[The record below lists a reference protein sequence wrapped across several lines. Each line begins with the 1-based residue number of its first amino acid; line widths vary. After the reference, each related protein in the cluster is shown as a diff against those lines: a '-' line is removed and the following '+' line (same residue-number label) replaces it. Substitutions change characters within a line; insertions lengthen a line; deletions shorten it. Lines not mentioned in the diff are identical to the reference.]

1 MYYKFYKECVMTD
14 LGNYSVKIEGN
25 GLSLDRE
32 VPKEIG
38 DKIVVLVLTGGQQ
51 SFQPTNQHQNNQQNL
66 VQPTAPLLASDSPIN
81 GNQELSLR
89 EFLDSCQAKRNP
101 DKITAIGYY
110 NKTYLKAD
118 VFTRDDIIA
127 GFESAAE
134 LVPKNPSRDIK
145 WTLKSGWIAIKQGTK
160 DKYYVTNTGTQ
171 AVEGKFPKDMLKRT
185 RGTITTSKRNSKKV
199 DTE

>member
-1 MYYKFYKECVMTD
+1 MADSGT
-14 LGNYSVKIEGN
+14 YSIKIEGN

-32 VPKEIG
+32 VAKEIG
-38 DKIVVLVLTGGQQ
+38 DKIVVLVLTGGQH
-51 SFQPTNQHQNNQQNL
+51 SYQPTTQHPNNQQPL
-66 VQPTAPLLASDSPIN
+66 VQPNSQPLSPAETPIQE
-81 GNQELSLR
+81 NQNLSLR

-101 DKITAIGYY
+101 DKIAAIGYY
-110 NKTYLKAD
+110 NKTYLNQD

-145 WTLKSGWIAIKQGTK
+145 WTLKSGWIAPKVGAK
-160 DKYYVTNTGTQ
+160 DKYYITNTGTQ

-185 RGTITTSKRNSKKV
+185 KGTTNTPKRNSKK
-199 DTE
+199 DETE